1 MDSATIKASTVVT
14 DASAPPPPPPPPTPS
29 NHRRPR
35 VREVSSRFMS
45 PAVSSTAPRP
55 RHHHQQP
62 EVDSSNSSDE
72 NHRPIE
78 NSEAGT
84 PFPIGCNSISQC
96 KGNSGNTTQRKQ
108 RVVKLFKKN
117 NNNGVGRE
125 RDPSKSCSGRIGAG
139 IGNGFGATPSRPATP
154 SVVVPSRYRLTPQH
168 RGNASV
174 SAAAKLLQAS
184 GMSLKG
190 NAGSGWPR
198 METNSVS
205 GDASSVCSDDDC
217 RSDSGVSCSTQS
229 LPELCS
235 EVDMLP
241 TVSNRSVAE
250 KAGSRSVLSSSIS
263 SNSGSSNGDLKLHA
277 SPFHQSVTWP
287 SGCEKQTPSLSK
299 LYGNQL
305 SHVKSGG
312 LSLPP
317 VPPCAKPVA
326 ETRKGKKGS
335 SHQEDVHSLRLMYNR
350 YLQWRYANAKAV
362 STMKVQQRESE
373 RVLYSQAMKL
383 SEMRD
388 SVNRKRVE
396 LELLR
401 RSKTLSTILD
411 AQIPYL
417 DEWSALEEE
426 YSHSIS
432 EAIQALLN
440 ASVQI
445 PLGGT
450 VRVDVKEV
458 GESLNSALKMMETIV
473 LNIQRFMP
481 KAEQTDVYISELA
494 RVVGG
499 ERAVIGEC
507 GDLLS
512 KTYKSQIEECSLR
525 GQLMQLYSTCHR
537 KNDNNN
543 KITEQEAAVDNS
555 VAGNEPF

>member
-1 MDSATIKASTVVT
+1 MDSATIKASTVVP

-45 PAVSSTAPRP
+45 PAVSSTAPR
-55 RHHHQQP
+55 RRHHQQP

-72 NHRPIE
+72 NHRPVD
-78 NSEAGT
+78 NSDAGT
-84 PFPIGCNSISQC
+84 PFPVGCNSTSQC
-96 KGNSGNTTQRKQ
+96 KGNLGNTTTTQRKQ
-108 RVVKLFKKN
+108 RAVKLFKEN
-117 NNNGVGRE
+117 NNNGVGR
-125 RDPSKSCSGRIGAG
+125 DPSRSCSGRIGVG
-139 IGNGFGATPSRPATP
+139 IGNGGFGATPSRPDTP
-154 SVVVPSRYRLTPQH
+154 TVVVPSRYRLTPQH
-168 RGNASV
+168 RGNT

-241 TVSNRSVAE
+241 SVSNRSVAE
-250 KAGSRSVLSSSIS
+250 KIGSRSVLSSSIS
-263 SNSGSSNGDLKLHA
+263 SNSGSNVESKVHA
-277 SPFHQSVTWP
+277 SPFHRSITWP
-287 SGCEKQTPSLSK
+287 SSCEKQTPSLSK

-305 SHVKSGG
+305 NHVKAGG

-317 VPPCAKPVA
+317 VPPSAKPVA

-335 SHQEDVHSLRLMYNR
+335 SNQEDVHSLRLMYNR

-362 STMKVQQRESE
+362 SAMKVQQRESE
-373 RVLYSQAMKL
+373 RVLYSQAMKI

-426 YSHSIS
+426 YSLSIS

-440 ASVQI
+440 ATVQL
-445 PLGGT
+445 PLGGN

-458 GESLNSALKMMETIV
+458 GESLNSASKMMETIV

-481 KAEQTDVYISELA
+481 KAEQIDVCISELA
-494 RVVGG
+494 RVVSG

-512 KTYKSQIEECSLR
+512 KTYKSQVEECSLR
-525 GQLMQLYSTCHR
+525 GQLIQLYSTCH
-537 KNDNNN
+537 NNN
-543 KITEQEAAVDNS
+543 NNNNITEQEGFDSS
-555 VAGNEPF
+555 VAICAGNEPC